1 MEYNI
6 IIIYPNNVR
15 RETRDKNRD
24 KKNRDKNSI
33 YQTELIKKELQKSRY
48 SIGNT
53 IF

>member
-1 MEYNI
+1 MSEEKPGI
-6 IIIYPNNVR
+6 KIGI
-15 RETRDKNRD
+15 